1 METRRLITEFILV
14 FLLPPLCIVSGLLP
28 KITIMPVLWAV
39 FVYSVL
45 ILRRDGVTLFTDRIE
60 RRDLR
65 TLLPRFLIVTAFIG
79 LFTRLFYPELF
90 FALTFEKPLL
100 WAAVVLLY
108 PLLSVVPQEITFRRF
123 FYHRYGA
130 LFGRG
135 AAVANAALF
144 SYVHIAFGN
153 LIAVVFTFIGGLLFA
168 ATYEKHRSVLLVSI
182 EHALY
187 GIAIYTFGLGVFFY
201 HNGSY

>member
-1 METRRLITEFILV
+1 MGKRLLLLELGGV

-28 KITIMPVLWAV
+28 KIAIMPVLWAV
-39 FVYSVL
+39 FAYSVVM
-45 ILRRDGVTLFTDRIE
+45 LRRDGVTLFTRRMR

-65 TLLPRFLIVTAFIG
+65 KLLPRFLIVTAFIG
-79 LFTRLFYPELF
+79 LFTRLFYPELL
-90 FALTFEKPLL
+90 FALTVEKPLL
-100 WAAVVLLY
+100 WAAVLLLY
-108 PLLSVVPQEITFRRF
+108 PILSVVPQEITFRRF

-135 AAVANAALF
+135 TAVANAALF

-153 LIAVVFTFIGGLLFA
+153 PIAVAFTFIGGLLFA
-168 ATYEKHRSVLLVSI
+168 ATYEKRRSVLLVSI

-201 HNGSY
+201 HNGS